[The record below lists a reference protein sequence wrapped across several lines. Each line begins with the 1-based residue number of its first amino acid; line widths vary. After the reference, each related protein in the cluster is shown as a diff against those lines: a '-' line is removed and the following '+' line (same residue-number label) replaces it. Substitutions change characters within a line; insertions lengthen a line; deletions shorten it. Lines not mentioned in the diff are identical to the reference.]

1 MAELQVIIMLRVNNK
16 RIISRLSL
24 RSLKN
29 NRARNVIAVIA
40 IILTAVMFTTVFS
53 VGISMIESFQN
64 QTMRSVGTSSHGG
77 FKFLTWQQY
86 EKVARDSEVKN
97 ISYNILIGVG
107 ENPELNKT
115 YTEIRYTEEK
125 AAKWSFTMPTTGT
138 LPKEYKDI
146 AASTSVLDALG
157 VPHKLGAKV
166 PLEFTANGI
175 KYEESFNLCG
185 FWEQDMVMG
194 ASEVFLS
201 REYCEDVA
209 PIWQEGMEEYFDWD
223 NFSGSVHPSLYFS
236 SSWNIEGQMEAL
248 KERCGFDESVKDGV
262 NWAYMASEVDF
273 ATILLVGSLLGIIMV
288 SGYLIIYNIFYIS
301 VNSDIKFYGLLK
313 TIGTTNKQLKSLVR
327 RQAFL
332 LSLIGIPIGLFIGY
346 LCSMLLIPV
355 VMKATNFGND
365 FSISLNPVIF
375 AGSVLFT
382 LLTVWISC
390 VKPCKLV
397 GKISPVEAVR
407 YTENEVKKAKHTK
420 QTQKVTPYSMAF
432 QNLGRNSKKTILV
445 VLSLSLSIIL
455 LNGTI
460 SIVNGFDM
468 DKYIEKS
475 MVSDFYITDAT
486 VTNTGVSDKI
496 FNGISKELQ
505 QEIMEISGVTEIGS
519 VYMQEYHHILDEN
532 ALVKAKQI
540 LEDYADVMARYP
552 ELEKQI
558 KEMLEEKRMYSHLYG
573 IDDFIASKINVLD
586 GELDI
591 EKFQTGNYVI
601 ATTFTTEGNGHFYE
615 VGDKV
620 NINYGDTQKEYEVLA
635 LGFVPYALTEQHS
648 HIFDVYF
655 IMPSAEFIKQT
666 KETGALKTAFN
677 VKDESALEMEEWV
690 KNYCEN
696 VNPTIDYRSKSTYV
710 DEFKETQNTFL
721 MVGGALS
728 FILALIGMLNFINS
742 IVTSIQARKKELAI
756 LQAIGM
762 TGKQLKE
769 MLLFEGVS
777 YIILTAI
784 FVLTLGNI
792 LNYIFV
798 MAVANQIWF
807 FSYHFVILP
816 MIISVLVFCIF
827 AAVIPVICYKNM
839 RRQSVVEQ
847 LRNEG

>member
-16 RIISRLSL
+16 KIISRLSL

-86 EKVARDSEVKN
+86 EKITKDSEVKD
-97 ISYNILIGVG
+97 ISYNIVIGFG
-107 ENPELNKT
+107 ENSELNKT

-175 KYEESFNLCG
+175 KYEESFTLCG
-185 FWEQDMVMG
+185 FWEQDTVMG

-223 NFSGSVHPSLYFS
+223 NFSGSVNPSLYFS

-327 RQAFL
+327 RQALFL
-332 LSLIGIPIGLFIGY
+332 SIIGIPTGLLMGY
-346 LCSMLLIPV
+346 LCSVLFIPV
-355 VMKATNFGND
+355 VIGITSLGND
-365 FSISLNPVIF
+365 FTISINPLIF
-375 AGSVLFT
+375 IGSGLFT

-390 VKPCKLV
+390 IKPCRLV

-407 YTENEVKKAKHTK
+407 YTESTVKTK
-420 QTQKVTPYSMAF
+420 TKKKTGKVTLFSMAI
-432 QNLGRNSKKTILV
+432 QNMGRNSRKTISV

-460 SIVNGFDM
+460 SIIKGFDM
-468 DKYIEKS
+468 DKYLENY

-486 VTNTGVSDKI
+486 VTKLGASVGI

-505 QEIMEISGVTEIGS
+505 QEIMGISRVTEIGS
-519 VYMQEYHHILDEN
+519 VYMQEYLHILGEN

-540 LEDYADVMARYP
+540 LEDYADVMAGYP
-552 ELEKQI
+552 EAEKQI

-620 NINYGDTQKEYEVLA
+620 TIDYGDTHKEYEVLA

-696 VNPTIDYRSKSTYV
+696 VNPTLDYRSKSTYV

-769 MLLFEGVS
+769 MLLFEGVG
-777 YIILTAI
+777 YILITAA

-792 LNYIFV
+792 LTYVFV

-807 FSYHFVILP
+807 FSYHFIISP
-816 MIISVLVFCIF
+816 MIVSVLIFCIF
-827 AAVIPVICYKNM
+827 AVIIPVICYKNM
-839 RRQSVVEQ
+839 SRQSVVER
-847 LRNEG
+847 LRESE